1 MAKVLITDGVHQ
13 LLVNGLEDRN
23 YEVDYQPNIKLDEV
37 HAIISDYEGIII
49 NTKTVLDRSL
59 LDKATQL
66 KFVGRL
72 GSGLEI
78 IDLKYAQEKGVYCF
92 NTPEG
97 NRNAVAEHA
106 LGLILNLF
114 NNINI
119 SANEV
124 ASAVWNRE
132 ENRGEELEGKTV
144 GIIGYGNTG
153 QSFAKKLRGFDVEVL
168 GYDKFKSNFGNEF
181 VKEVQLEDIYKKAD
195 VLSLHLPLTDDTFNW
210 LDEVRINRFE
220 KDFYLIN
227 TSRGKVLKQADLLK
241 YLQKSKILGAGLDVL
256 ENEKLAT
263 FDKAEKYVF
272 EGLNSLKNVIIT
284 PHIAGWTHQSK
295 LKIAQVILD
304 NIDRHNVEET
314 L

>member
-13 LLVNGLEDRN
+13 LLINGLEDRN

-37 HAIISDYEGIII
+37 HAIIRDYEGIII

-78 IDLKYAQEKGVYCF
+78 IDLEYAQEKGVYCF

-168 GYDKFKSNFGNEF
+168 GYDKFKSNFGTEF
-181 VKEVQLEDIYKKAD
+181 VKEVQLEEVYKKAD

-210 LDEVRINRFE
+210 LDEARINRFE
-220 KDFYLIN
+220 KDFYVIN

-256 ENEKLAT
+256 ENEKLGT
-263 FDKAEKYVF
+263 FDKVEKYVF

-295 LKIAQVILD
+295 LKIAQVVLD
-304 NIDRHNVEET
+304 NIDRHNLDET

>member
-13 LLVNGLEDRN
+13 LLITGLEDRN

-49 NTKTVLDRSL
+49 NTKTVIDRSL

-66 KFVGRL
+66 KFIGRL

-78 IDLKYAQEKGVYCF
+78 IDLEYTQEKGVYCF

-181 VKEVQLEDIYKKAD
+181 VKEVQLEEVYKKAD

-210 LDEVRINRFE
+210 LDEARINSFE
-220 KDFYLIN
+220 KDFYVIN

-304 NIDRHNVEET
+304 NIDCHNVDET

>member
-49 NTKTVLDRSL
+49 NTKTVIDRSL

-66 KFVGRL
+66 KFIGRL

-78 IDLKYAQEKGVYCF
+78 IDLEYTQEKGIYCF

>member
-13 LLVNGLEDRN
+13 LLITGLEDRN

-49 NTKTVLDRSL
+49 NTKTVIDRSL

-66 KFVGRL
+66 KFIGRL

-78 IDLKYAQEKGVYCF
+78 IDLEYTQEKGVYCF

-181 VKEVQLEDIYKKAD
+181 VKEVQLEEIYKKAD

-210 LDEVRINRFE
+210 LDELRINRFE

-304 NIDRHNVEET
+304 NIDLHNVDKT

>member
-13 LLVNGLEDRN
+13 LLITGLEDRN

-49 NTKTVLDRSL
+49 NTKTVIDRSL

-66 KFVGRL
+66 KFIGRL

-78 IDLKYAQEKGVYCF
+78 IDLEYTQDKGVYCF

-181 VKEVQLEDIYKKAD
+181 VKEVQLEEVYKKAD

-210 LDEVRINRFE
+210 LDEARINRFE
-220 KDFYLIN
+220 KDFYVIN

-256 ENEKLAT
+256 ENEKLGT
-263 FDKAEKYVF
+263 FDKVEKYVF
-272 EGLNSLKNVIIT
+272 EELNSLKNVIIT

-295 LKIAQVILD
+295 LKIAQVVLD
-304 NIDRHNVEET
+304 NIDRHNLDET

>member
-13 LLVNGLEDRN
+13 LLITGLEDRN

-37 HAIISDYEGIII
+37 HAIINDYEGIII
-49 NTKTVLDRSL
+49 NTKTVIDRSL

-66 KFVGRL
+66 KFIGRL

-78 IDLKYAQEKGVYCF
+78 IDLEYTQEKGIYCF

-181 VKEVQLEDIYKKAD
+181 VKEVQLEEIYKKAD

>member
-13 LLVNGLEDRN
+13 LLITGLEDRN

-49 NTKTVLDRSL
+49 NTKTVIDRSL

-66 KFVGRL
+66 KFIGRL

-78 IDLKYAQEKGVYCF
+78 IDLEYTQEKGIYCF

-132 ENRGEELEGKTV
+132 ENRGEELDGKTV

-153 QSFAKKLRGFDVEVL
+153 QLFAKKLRGFDVEVL

-181 VKEVQLEDIYKKAD
+181 VKEVQLEEIYKKAD

-210 LDEVRINRFE
+210 LDELRINRFE